1 MKFSDGFW
9 NVRKGFNV
17 SSASCVYEVSQ
28 IDDNTVRI
36 LAPCHPM
43 TEKWHSLSVTSLTVE
58 MSSPAEN
65 ILRVRARHFAGVQ
78 DIGPQFALNVDLGFK
93 PDIAED
99 DGMISLQTGS
109 LKVVFKKGNGWHM
122 DVFKDG
128 KRITGSGQGQL
139 SYIKSDDGFMFMRE
153 QLDLAVGE
161 TVYGLGERFTP
172 FVKNGQTVDMW
183 NADGGTCSEQ
193 AYKNVPFYLTS
204 GGYGVFVNHPEDV
217 SFEIAS
223 EVVSRAQFSVRGE
236 SLDYFIIGGDGAKD
250 VLERYTFLTGRPAL
264 PPAWSFGLWLS
275 TSFTTNY
282 DEETVM
288 SFVNGMKERDIP
300 LSVFHFDCFWMRAFR
315 WCDFTWDHRV
325 FPDPEGMLRRLKEKG
340 LRVCVWINPYIG
352 QESPLFREGDEH
364 GYLVRNQRGDVWQT
378 DHWQSGLAIVDFTN
392 PGARTWYASKLDTLL
407 TMGVDCFKTDFG
419 ELPPQDAVYFDGSD
433 ASKMHN
439 YYSYLYNQTVTE
451 TVAKHRGKEDTV
463 VFARSAT
470 AGGQQFPVHWGGDCS
485 ATYASMAETLRG
497 GLSLGLSG
505 FGFWSH
511 DISGFESTATPDLY
525 KRWAAFGLL
534 SVRCFPL

>member
-1 MKFSDGFW
+1 MEMLSTSD
-9 NVRKGFNV
+9 RDLER
-17 SSASCVYEVSQ
+17 AAAA
-28 IDDNTVRI
+28 
-36 LAPCHPM
+36 LA
-43 TEKWHSLSVTSLTVE
+43 
-58 MSSPAEN
+58 
-65 ILRVRARHFAGVQ
+65 AG
-78 DIGPQFALNVDLGFK
+78 ALVAF
-93 PDIAED
+93 P
-99 DGMISLQTGS
+99 T
-109 LKVVFKKGNGWHM
+109 
-122 DVFKDG
+122 
-128 KRITGSGQGQL
+128 
-139 SYIKSDDGFMFMRE
+139 
-153 QLDLAVGE
+153 E